1 MHSEYAVW
9 TASELQTGEVAISG
23 LVVGPRLSIGQEGSS
38 ASLTGNIKV
47 VIVGIGVSDP
57 NLGQSDRQGILV
69 KILEGK
75 VAWLEGRTLEFEGQ
89 N

>member
-1 MHSEYAVW
+1 MHSEYTVW
-9 TASELQTGEVAISG
+9 TASELKTGEVAVSG
-23 LVVGPRLSIGQEGSS
+23 LVVGPRLSMGQEGSS

-57 NLGQSDRQGILV
+57 NLGQPDRQGILV
-69 KILEGK
+69 NILEGRA
-75 VAWLEGRTLEFEGQ
+75 AWLEGSTLEFKGQ